1 MKKKKYNARFP
12 PARIKKI
19 MQTDEDVGKVAQPVP
34 VIISR
39 ALELFVENLLKKA
52 NDITSQRGA
61 RTLTPSHL
69 KMCIKSE
76 KRFDFLKEL
85 VSTVPDVQGD
95 HDGDP
100 AGAPGSAPHPPGD
113 AVGLDLTM
121 STLSAAN
128 SSATAS
134 TNQEI
139 NPQNTSTLPASAQR
153 PSKFPRQLSTPRP
166 RGRPRTVSLDSE
178 TSKLPKKQR
187 KKKRQ
192 HKYVDDDFSG
202 SDLSNNGDIEVFE
215 NHAISASG
223 GATSGGKFHK
233 QGARQQ
239 TSGGPIS
246 GFDGAISGSA
256 GATSGSGG
264 NGQFHNINSSKDE
277 AIVTCTVTTGL
288 TTNQFNGYNNG
299 TSGSILGFTLS
310 IPSTSLSGSAD
321 LSNNP
326 NPEGIGRTG
335 NGSFSNSAPLSS
347 PTFTESRQ
355 YQQLKKSNGLNSSTA
370 KDSGALYGLT
380 EKVVP
385 AKNKKIN
392 EPFPVPALVI
402 QDSRNE
408 TQKQNNTVQDE
419 VDEDYDD
426 F

>member
-1 MKKKKYNARFP
+1 MIYFH
-12 PARIKKI
+12 I
-19 MQTDEDVGKVAQPVP
+19 
-34 VIISR
+34 
-39 ALELFVENLLKKA
+39 F
-52 NDITSQRGA
+52 
-61 RTLTPSHL
+61 
-69 KMCIKSE
+69 
-76 KRFDFLKEL
+76 
-85 VSTVPDVQGD
+85 
-95 HDGDP
+95 
-100 AGAPGSAPHPPGD
+100 
-113 AVGLDLTM
+113 
-121 STLSAAN
+121 
-128 SSATAS
+128 
-134 TNQEI
+134 
-139 NPQNTSTLPASAQR
+139 
-153 PSKFPRQLSTPRP
+153 

-215 NHAISASG
+215 NHAISGSG
-223 GATSGGKFHK
+223 GATSGGNGPTSGGKFYKH
-233 QGARQQ
+233 GAPQQ

-246 GFDGAISGSA
+246 GFDGA
-256 GATSGSGG
+256 TSGSGG
-264 NGQFHNINSSKDE
+264 NGRFHNINSSKDE

-310 IPSTSLSGSAD
+310 IPSTSLSGSND

-335 NGSFSNSAPLSS
+335 SGSFSNSAPLSS
-347 PTFTESRQ
+347 PTFTGSRQ
-355 YQQLKKSNGLNSSTA
+355 HQQLKKSNGLSSSVA
-370 KDSGALYGLT
+370 KNSGALFGGLT

-385 AKNKKIN
+385 AKNNKKIH

-402 QDSRNE
+402 QDSTNE
-408 TQKQNNTVQDE
+408 KQKQNNTVQDE

>member
-100 AGAPGSAPHPPGD
+100 AGAPGPGASQGG

-121 STLSAAN
+121 STLTAAN

-139 NPQNTSTLPASAQR
+139 NPKNTSTLPASAQR

-215 NHAISASG
+215 NHAISGSGGAG

-233 QGARQQ
+233 HGAPQQ
-239 TSGGPIS
+239 TSGGP
-246 GFDGAISGSA
+246 ISGSA
-256 GATSGSGG
+256 GATSGSGA
-264 NGQFHNINSSKDE
+264 NGRFHNINSSKDE

-288 TTNQFNGYNNG
+288 TTNQFNG

-326 NPEGIGRTG
+326 NPEVIGRTG

-347 PTFTESRQ
+347 PTFTGSRQ
-355 YQQLKKSNGLNSSTA
+355 HQQLKKSNGLSSSSAKNSGT
-370 KDSGALYGLT
+370 LCGLT

-402 QDSRNE
+402 QDSTNE
-408 TQKQNNTVQDE
+408 KQKQNNTVQDE

>member
-1 MKKKKYNARFP
+1 M
-12 PARIKKI
+12 
-19 MQTDEDVGKVAQPVP
+19 
-34 VIISR
+34 
-39 ALELFVENLLKKA
+39 
-52 NDITSQRGA
+52 
-61 RTLTPSHL
+61 
-69 KMCIKSE
+69 
-76 KRFDFLKEL
+76 
-85 VSTVPDVQGD
+85 
-95 HDGDP
+95 
-100 AGAPGSAPHPPGD
+100 
-113 AVGLDLTM
+113 
-121 STLSAAN
+121 
-128 SSATAS
+128 
-134 TNQEI
+134 I
-139 NPQNTSTLPASAQR
+139 N
-153 PSKFPRQLSTPRP
+153 FYIF

-355 YQQLKKSNGLNSSTA
+355 YQQLKKSNGLNSSTS

-380 EKVVP
+380 EKVIP

-402 QDSRNE
+402 QDSRKE